1 MKLIDRI
8 FQMAKSLAQLK
19 KQIAALERQ
28 ADAIKQKETKD
39 VVARIKEAIA
49 FYDLSAEQLG
59 LGGAKRPGRKP
70 GAAKS
75 GRKSAATGG
84 KRASKVKYR
93 DDAGNSWSGHGRR
106 PKWFLDA
113 LASGKTAQDMAA

>member
-1 MKLIDRI
+1 
-8 FQMAKSLAQLK
+8 MAKSLAQLK

-39 VVARIKEAIA
+39 VIARIKEAIA

-59 LGGAKRPGRKP
+59 LSTAKRPGRKP
-70 GAAKS
+70 GAAKRGQS
-75 GRKSAATGG
+75 GGRK
-84 KRASKVKYR
+84 KASKIKYR
-93 DDAGNSWSGHGRR
+93 DDAGNGWSGHGRR

-113 LASGKTAQDMAA
+113 LAGGKTAQDLLA

>member
-1 MKLIDRI
+1 
-8 FQMAKSLAQLK
+8 MAKSLAQLK